1 MLCLIEDEL
10 LYYYILEFSGYK
22 EKIQLSCVNKK
33 NNEIIYIRYS
43 VIMRLIWFNNLYRY
57 VRTKDVI
64 SNFTFRSYELQS
76 SFLRNYQKNL
86 RDMLKVPRITNNTIQ
101 FLIILKI
108 KNILITEKNPFI
120 LCILLNLLR
129 ELIMGYNCQNINV
142 EFVRRR
148 KLLPLYYFGALKSIH
163 KGQIYWNDIK
173 NHYWLFY
180 VMTIADINPFY

>member
-86 RDMLKVPRITNNTIQ
+86 RTPCALKPPLVYGAPDKCVN
-101 FLIILKI
+101 
-108 KNILITEKNPFI
+108 
-120 LCILLNLLR
+120 
-129 ELIMGYNCQNINV
+129 
-142 EFVRRR
+142 RRR
-148 KLLPLYYFGALKSIH
+148 NFIH
-163 KGQIYWNDIK
+163 KFLK
-173 NHYWLFY
+173 NSLIPGNSAIFY
-180 VMTIADINPFY
+180 LN

>member
-101 FLIILKI
+101 FLIILI
-108 KNILITEKNPFI
+108 IF
-120 LCILLNLLR
+120 
-129 ELIMGYNCQNINV
+129 
-142 EFVRRR
+142 
-148 KLLPLYYFGALKSIH
+148 
-163 KGQIYWNDIK
+163 
-173 NHYWLFY
+173 
-180 VMTIADINPFY
+180 